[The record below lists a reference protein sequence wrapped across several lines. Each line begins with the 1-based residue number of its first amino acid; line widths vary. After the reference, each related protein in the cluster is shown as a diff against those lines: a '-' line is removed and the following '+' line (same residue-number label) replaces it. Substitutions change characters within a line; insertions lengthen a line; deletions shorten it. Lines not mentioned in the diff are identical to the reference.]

1 MSQNHHS
8 LAYSKY
14 DNVEIMSDLKMNT
27 PAQPEISVTSVAKDH
42 AILCDLMKR
51 YQNPDPKIS
60 TVAFETLYAR
70 FEGFVQRM
78 IKNKLHQYSSP
89 TNSQHQEVDDV
100 VQLAWIKFH
109 QTRALYLPEHPLEAW
124 LRVIVKS
131 VTLDYLKKNHRF
143 MNRQNHAYEWQTLTQ
158 ETQNNDTELQL
169 DQLNQQLKTQLDPSE
184 LELVEQ
190 RYLEEQSYEAIAQRL
205 QLNEPTVRKRL
216 SRIIKKLKEGKQV

>member
-1 MSQNHHS
+1 
-8 LAYSKY
+8 
-14 DNVEIMSDLKMNT
+14 
-27 PAQPEISVTSVAKDH
+27 
-42 AILCDLMKR
+42 
-51 YQNPDPKIS
+51 
-60 TVAFETLYAR
+60 
-70 FEGFVQRM
+70 
-78 IKNKLHQYSSP
+78 
-89 TNSQHQEVDDV
+89 
-100 VQLAWIKFH
+100 
-109 QTRALYLPEHPLEAW
+109 
-124 LRVIVKS
+124 
-131 VTLDYLKKNHRF
+131 